1 MHRPV
6 SATLVVLMH
15 STLLWSSCSA
25 KVEPP
30 PPAGQDA
37 PSVLEVR
44 LLPSDE
50 GDGDAVCDSYRG
62 VGVRM
67 GGGGEIIDVA
77 PGGPADRAGV
87 RLGDRLLN
95 EDEFGGDRYPNG
107 TVLVM
112 RLQRGEREFAARV
125 VVRPICQAEVR
136 P

>member
-6 SATLVVLMH
+6 SAALVVLMH
-15 STLLWSSCSA
+15 STLLWASCSA
-25 KVEPP
+25 KVDAP
-30 PPAGQDA
+30 PPAADGELG
-37 PSVLEVR
+37 VLEVR

-112 RLQRGEREFAARV
+112 RIERDGVPLQFTV
-125 VVRPICQAEVR
+125 TVRPICQERV
-136 P
+136 